1 MLAEDK
7 VEEFFAEV
15 ERCRSWIEAAIENGG
30 DTHNFKDIVDGIISG
45 TMQFWPSANAAA
57 ITEIVKYPNKRVLHI
72 FLAGGKMEEKV
83 NMNEDAIKFAKLN
96 KCDAITIAGRR
107 GWVKVLKEKGYCEML
122 TTLAKE
128 LN

>member
-15 ERCRSWIEAAIENGG
+15 ERCRGWIEAAIENGG

-72 FLAGGKMEEKV
+72 FLAGGKMEEIV
-83 NMNEDAIKFAKLN
+83 NMNEDAIKFGATSVRIGSLLFGK
-96 KCDAITIAGRR
+96 RQ
-107 GWVKVLKEKGYCEML
+107 V
-122 TTLAKE
+122 
-128 LN
+128 

>member
-1 MLAEDK
+1 
-7 VEEFFAEV
+7 
-15 ERCRSWIEAAIENGG
+15 
-30 DTHNFKDIVDGIISG
+30 
-45 TMQFWPSANAAA
+45 
-57 ITEIVKYPNKRVLHI
+57 
-72 FLAGGKMEEKV
+72 MEEIV